1 MRGRI
6 LTSWVIIA
14 GTIMLSCLFSSAK
27 AEQVWD
33 DDLNRYLTPEEL
45 GHEEVYL
52 TVEEAAQLMFP
63 QSDLLRKEVVVLTP
77 EQKATVEARIGW
89 HFPEESFEVFIG
101 ETNGKVDGYA
111 FIQNTIGKH
120 KPMTYMVGVDPQ
132 GRATNVEVLVYRE
145 SRGSEVRKKTIQ
157 LPVRG

>member
-52 TVEEAAQLMFP
+52 P
-63 QSDLLRKEVVVLTP
+63 
-77 EQKATVEARIGW
+77 
-89 HFPEESFEVFIG
+89 
-101 ETNGKVDGYA
+101 
-111 FIQNTIGKH
+111 
-120 KPMTYMVGVDPQ
+120 
-132 GRATNVEVLVYRE
+132 
-145 SRGSEVRKKTIQ
+145 
-157 LPVRG
+157 